1 MVSLLIAFAV
11 LIAGYL
17 VYSRVAEKIFAADEG
32 FRIPTK
38 IAYPIGLGFA
48 AALLIV
54 YAVLLCRKLCG
65 SRRTE

>member
-1 MVSLLIAFAV
+1 MISLLIAFAV

-17 VYSRVAEKIFAADEG
+17 VYSRVAEKIFAANEG

-38 IAYPIGLGFA
+38 IAYPIGLSFA

-54 YAVLLCRKLCG
+54 
-65 SRRTE
+65 